1 MNEQSPQPQ
10 QQPEQQLEQSQHL
23 QAVQGLFVRNYGKIR
38 AFVGSLVRDPVA
50 TEDIVHN
57 VFLVVTK
64 KADSFKL
71 GTNFTAWVFSIS
83 RFEVLRHF
91 DKSKKQPRWLS
102 EELLDMLVS
111 EAPEVLGDSS
121 RQVAL
126 RRCIEK
132 LSPRSKQLIQHRY
145 MDGMKTG
152 AIAKSINWTPQA
164 VSVTLSRA
172 RVALRECVEKQIHRE
187 GWA

>member
-1 MNEQSPQPQ
+1 MNAQMDEE
-10 QQPEQQLEQSQHL
+10 EQQQHL

-64 KADSFKL
+64 KASSFKL

-83 RFEVLRHF
+83 RYEVLRHF
-91 DKSKKQPRWLS
+91 DQSKKQPRWLS
-102 EELLDMLVS
+102 AELLDVLAC
-111 EAPEVLGDSS
+111 EAPEVIADTS
-121 RQVAL
+121 RQQAL
-126 RRCIEK
+126 RRCMEK
-132 LSPRSKQLIQHRY
+132 LSPRSKQLIRHRY

-152 AIAKSINWTPQA
+152 AIAKSIDWTPQA

-172 RVALRECVEKQIHRE
+172 RVALRECVEKQIRRE